1 MYIWIYSLCFCL
13 GSLTLQADD
22 NSSSSNQQ
30 QQAQAAIQQ
39 LIQVDEQIENLIKQ
53 KVQLKE
59 EIAAHTERGSTGILP
74 GVGRRQ
80 SREIGE
86 LMQEM
91 QGLNQQ
97 IMSLEEKRSQILLAL
112 D

>member
-1 MYIWIYSLCFCL
+1 MYMWICSLCFCFASFAL
-13 GSLTLQADD
+13 HADD
-22 NSSSSNQQ
+22 GSSSTKQ

-59 EIAAHTERGSTGILP
+59 EIAAHSERAETGILP
-74 GVGRRQ
+74 GVERRQ
-80 SREIGE
+80 RREIGD

-91 QGLNQQ
+91 QTINQQ
-97 IMSLEEKRSQILLAL
+97 IMALEEKRSQILLAL